1 MGKEEWALESSA
13 AIRLQEPRQL
23 SPAELASRLRQAEAI
38 HNAEETL
45 HRIQNHRAPQ
55 EARLW
60 GSSEDL
66 KALDEAAR
74 TLADFPRQFPNSP
87 YAPAIGPVA
96 QALNQTHGEAG
107 KEARLQ
113 ALKGRPAPEF
123 KLKDLDGKEQ
133 TLGAYRGKLILLNF
147 FASW

>member
-1 MGKEEWALESSA
+1 MTRQQRRQQWSWVWVVCLGFLGVTLAGCDSSSSTSENSQSTT
-13 AIRLQEPRQL
+13 IRV
-23 SPAELASRLRQAEAI
+23 I
-38 HNAEETL
+38 F
-45 HRIQNHRAPQ
+45 PQ

-87 YAPAIGPVA
+87 YAPAIVPVA
-96 QALNQTHGEAG
+96 QALNQTRGEAE
-107 KEARLQ
+107 KEGRLQ
-113 ALKGRPAPEF
+113 ALKGQPAPEF